1 MSLVLKKIPTTT
13 VDVPVQVPGEE
24 KTSTIQ
30 ATWKLHDWDA
40 YRKTVEAQQEGK
52 KNDEELLDD
61 LENVTGIKDEN
72 GNELPFDK
80 ALVEQL
86 MQATYIRRPLI
97 LSWFAAQEGRSQAA
111 AKN

>member
-24 KTSTIQ
+24 KPSTIQ
-30 ATWKLHDWDA
+30 ATWKLHDWDT
-40 YRKTVEAQQEGK
+40 YRATVEAQQEGK

-72 GNELPFDK
+72 GNDIAFDK
-80 ALVEQL
+80 SLVEQL
-86 MQATYIRRPLI
+86 MQATYIRRPLV
-97 LSWFAAQEGRSQAA
+97 LSWFAAQEGRNQAA

>member
-24 KTSTIQ
+24 KPATIH
-30 ATWKLHDWDA
+30 ATWKLHDWDT
-40 YRKTVEAQQEGK
+40 YRATVEAQQAGK

-61 LENVTGIKDEN
+61 LEGVSGIKDEN
-72 GNELPFDK
+72 GNDMPFNK
-80 ALVEQL
+80 ELVEQL